1 MNISED
7 VILDSTPLTDPVTL
21 TGEPDTDTVTPHV
34 LKPTDVVSVKQTVD
48 AVEYIGV
55 LGYVMSTNGTTSKV
69 GFFHPNTPG
78 EPAFVKYAD
87 FLNAEL
93 HFVGPCNPDVIP
105 PLPE

>member
-7 VILDSTPLTDPVTL
+7 VLLDSTPLTDPVTL
-21 TGEPDTDTVTPHV
+21 TSAPKADTPHV
-34 LKPTDVVSVKQTVD
+34 LQPTDVVSVKQTVD
-48 AVEYIGV
+48 TVEYIGC
-55 LGYVMSTNGTTSKV
+55 LGYVMSTDGTTSKV